1 MGETAFGDV
10 HVFWTSGSHQK
21 RIFVHVLK
29 IILIFKV
36 ISSVFFV
43 PLFNLKSTAVVYSS
57 TAVFLFCLFFPPT
70 ATNRMI
76 LSIALEE
83 FWQVEEKWHNFAVMS
98 SGVFQLVLRDGKF
111 RVWKIKIC
119 TKGRGYL
126 GKTYHLHYFALCHSV
141 TYFFFFFCSSKI
153 NKEQYVGLRLGFC
166 SL

>member
-83 FWQVEEKWHNFAVMS
+83 F
-98 SGVFQLVLRDGKF
+98 
-111 RVWKIKIC
+111 
-119 TKGRGYL
+119 
-126 GKTYHLHYFALCHSV
+126 
-141 TYFFFFFCSSKI
+141 
-153 NKEQYVGLRLGFC
+153 
-166 SL
+166 